1 MIMDILSDRDF
12 LAITAHYA
20 RQDGL
25 LSVLLAFEPF
35 KSRYWIKELYL
46 SIWRKSSV
54 ISNTDTFIS
63 SRLVTRALSP
73 SLNTAA
79 IAVVEPREDLVWD
92 QGKGLKP
99 TIL

>member
-46 SIWRKSSV
+46 SI
-54 ISNTDTFIS
+54 
-63 SRLVTRALSP
+63 
-73 SLNTAA
+73 
-79 IAVVEPREDLVWD
+79 
-92 QGKGLKP
+92 
-99 TIL
+99 